1 MSGLSEVSRLFAQR
15 AGDLEKAREVFTAES
30 RNYISSILGAL
41 QRVRG
46 EPWVAGR
53 VRVDF
58 QSDLET
64 GKGGTIANQSALAR
78 AILRFKKGV
87 KFMPIAQVGF
97 GIEFDQTAEA
107 FMWHVTLVPAARY
120 HRLDD
125 VVWRQMRA
133 ANLELP
139 GAVHQERA
147 NTVRFVQR
155 SLSAELQPETLFN
168 DVKSVLDLVLGS
180 DAALAEAVGVD
191 LEPGEGDDG

>member
-15 AGDLEKAREVFTAES
+15 AGDLEKAREVFSAES
-30 RNYISSILGAL
+30 RNYVSSILGAI

-46 EPWVAGR
+46 EPWTGGR

-58 QSDLET
+58 PSELET
-64 GKGGTIANQSALAR
+64 VRGSTIANHSALAR
-78 AILRFKKGV
+78 ATLRFKKGV
-87 KFMPIAQVGF
+87 KFMEIASVVF
-97 GIEFDQTAEA
+97 GIDYDQTAEA
-107 FMWHVTLVPAARY
+107 FLWHVTLVPTARY

-125 VVWRQMRA
+125 VVWRQVRA

-155 SLSAELQPETLFN
+155 PLAAELQPETLFN
-168 DVKSVLDLVLGS
+168 DVKVVLDLLLSS

-191 LEPGEGDDG
+191 DDGDG